1 MNTSITLKFIFTP
14 EIMERS
20 LVMGIADERVRS
32 IAQAFPLTTRSAV
45 AGGVPLNDLN
55 NNCQILHCYIICVV
69 ARKI

>member
-1 MNTSITLKFIFTP
+1 MNPSILLKFIFTP

-32 IAQAFPLTTRSAV
+32 VAEAFPLTTRSAV

-55 NNCQILHCYIICVV
+55 NCQILHSYIICVL
-69 ARKI
+69 ARKV